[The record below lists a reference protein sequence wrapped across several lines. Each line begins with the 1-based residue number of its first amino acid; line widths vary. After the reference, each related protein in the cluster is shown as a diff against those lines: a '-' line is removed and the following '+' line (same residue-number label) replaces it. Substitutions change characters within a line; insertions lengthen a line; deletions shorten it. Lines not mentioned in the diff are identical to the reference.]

1 MKLSNRTRK
10 KPAVRS
16 WTVNDIPAVA
26 ACHRAAYPEYAAD
39 NSHYDEQIYAMQLQ
53 AFPDGQFLV
62 DVRGTVAAY
71 ATSLILRLRA
81 DGQPGTYDEL
91 TSDGSFDRHRPDGDT
106 LYGADIAVH
115 PDFRGMGLS
124 RLLYGARSRLLRRFN
139 LRRMVAFGRIPGY
152 RKYADRLSA
161 KEYVQRVLQGDVR
174 DPALNTH
181 LRAGY
186 SVKQILHNPAEED
199 PLLEVCTLLEMPNPD
214 FVPHRTVPTIV
225 E

>member
-1 MKLSNRTRK
+1 MKLSSRARQ
-10 KPAVRS
+10 KPTVRS
-16 WTVNDIPAVA
+16 WTMNDIPAVV

-39 NSHYDEQIYAMQLQ
+39 NSHYDELTYAMQLQ

-81 DGQPGTYDEL
+81 DGQPDTYDEL

-124 RLLYGARSRLLRRFN
+124 RLLYGA
-139 LRRMVAFGRIPGY
+139 A
-152 RKYADRLSA
+152 
-161 KEYVQRVLQGDVR
+161 
-174 DPALNTH
+174 
-181 LRAGY
+181 
-186 SVKQILHNPAEED
+186 
-199 PLLEVCTLLEMPNPD
+199 
-214 FVPHRTVPTIV
+214 
-225 E
+225 